1 MLIFFFQAF
10 ILELLSDG
18 GDLFDAILVSGQVA
32 FKGLVFLFQSFQFR
46 QAAWTEILIYKKRE
60 LRLVKILVF
69 FFS

>member
-46 QAAWTEILIYKKRE
+46 QAA
-60 LRLVKILVF
+60 
-69 FFS
+69 